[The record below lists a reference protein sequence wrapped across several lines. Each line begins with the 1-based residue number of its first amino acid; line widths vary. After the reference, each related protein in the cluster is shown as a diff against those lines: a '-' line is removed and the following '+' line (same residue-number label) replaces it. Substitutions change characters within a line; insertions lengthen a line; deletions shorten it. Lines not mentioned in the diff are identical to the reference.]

1 MGRSDRVGAWVRGG
15 RSRGW
20 GGGGVGRLALLR
32 HHLWGKVGTKEK
44 DRASGRSSRSWGG
57 KGKWREGGGRRGG
70 RLGKGRHTSLIKR
83 LTAPGDRQGGRA
95 GLTSAPFLLL
105 VFHLSCPGLLVAG
118 YQRRMRKV
126 VEDGNPVRRQTRSQ
140 RR

>member
-1 MGRSDRVGAWVRGG
+1 M
-15 RSRGW
+15 
-20 GGGGVGRLALLR
+20 
-32 HHLWGKVGTKEK
+32 
-44 DRASGRSSRSWGG
+44 
-57 KGKWREGGGRRGG
+57 
-70 RLGKGRHTSLIKR
+70 IKR
-83 LTAPGDRQGGRA
+83 LTAPGDREGGRA
-95 GLTSAPFLLL
+95 GLTSAPFLLLVLL